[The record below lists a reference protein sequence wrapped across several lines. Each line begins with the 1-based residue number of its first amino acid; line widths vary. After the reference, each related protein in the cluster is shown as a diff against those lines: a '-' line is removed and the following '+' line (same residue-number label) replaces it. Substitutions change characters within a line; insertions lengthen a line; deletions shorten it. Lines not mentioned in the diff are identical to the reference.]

1 MAPPGAIGLS
11 AMTIANCCGIVFSAA
26 SGVSL
31 GRLKASLSSREPQR
45 RSTTIARKLNVS
57 S

>member
-1 MAPPGAIGLS
+1 MALPGAIGLD

-31 GRLKASLSSREPQR
+31 GRLKSFAF
-45 RSTTIARKLNVS
+45 IARTAAQVRNHRAKA
-57 S
+57 